1 MAYRLVRLCE
11 RAPVLRFNV
20 SYEVEEWY
28 WLGVVKA
35 LDTLGK
41 GLIFSTPVIMV
52 VGFGMLAYQ
61 GLFWLTHG
69 IWKPITV
76 FQVLQDVLPLNFL
89 YWFVVQPTDW
99 LGVWKLTGFIMSCSA
114 WWVLIA
120 LSALLVVPFLM
131 IGLFLCDTA
140 ESSRI
145 RQRKSLQT

>member
-76 FQVLQDVLPLNFL
+76 FQVLQDVLPLNFSIGSS
-89 YWFVVQPTDW
+89 YSRPIGWEYGSSQAS
-99 LGVWKLTGFIMSCSA
+99 SCH
-114 WWVLIA
+114 VL
-120 LSALLVVPFLM
+120 P
-131 IGLFLCDTA
+131 GGY
-140 ESSRI
+140 
-145 RQRKSLQT
+145 